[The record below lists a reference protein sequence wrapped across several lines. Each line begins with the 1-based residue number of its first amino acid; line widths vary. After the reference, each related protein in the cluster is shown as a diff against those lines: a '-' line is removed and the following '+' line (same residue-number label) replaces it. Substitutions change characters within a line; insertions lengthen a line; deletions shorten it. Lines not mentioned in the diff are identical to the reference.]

1 MTKQDLIQQ
10 LQELPEEASLDRVA
24 AEIERARF
32 MASVQRGLDQ
42 LDRGE
47 RIPHEEVEK
56 EIDAWLA
63 E

>member
-1 MTKQDLIQQ
+1 MTKQELIKE
-10 LQELPEEASLDRVA
+10 LQELSDEAPLGRIA
-24 AEIERARF
+24 AELERARF
-32 MASVQRGLDQ
+32 MTAVKDGLDQ

>member
-1 MTKQDLIQQ
+1 MTKQDLIKE
-10 LQELPEEASLDRVA
+10 LQDLPDEAPLDRIA
-24 AEIERARF
+24 AELERARF
-32 MASVQRGLDQ
+32 MASVQTGLKQ

-47 RIPHEEVEK
+47 RIPHEEIEK